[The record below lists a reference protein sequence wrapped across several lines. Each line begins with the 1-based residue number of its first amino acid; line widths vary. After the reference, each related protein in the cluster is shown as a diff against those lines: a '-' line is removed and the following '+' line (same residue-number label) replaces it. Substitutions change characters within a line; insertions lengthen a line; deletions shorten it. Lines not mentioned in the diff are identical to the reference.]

1 MPRTSVK
8 WLPAIVVPAVIA
20 VGVIAVPLQ
29 AGAAIDLPD
38 KTAEQ
43 ILLMVND
50 STVTAFSG
58 ALEQSSDIGLPD
70 VDLGAGMSGS
80 LPEAAGAGAVTSALE
95 FLTGSHEARVYVD
108 GADRTRVQILDK
120 MDERDL
126 IVNGTD
132 AWTYD
137 SQTNEV
143 SHLAIPAELKSSWK
157 DKAAA
162 REAQAPT
169 GLATPAQIAE
179 HFLTEINPTTAVS
192 VGNDGTVAGR
202 TVYELVLNP
211 NTSDTLVESV
221 TIAVDSETGLPLRV
235 TVAAVGQK
243 APAFQLGF
251 TSLDL
256 SVPSADRFDFTP
268 PAGATVTEVPVP
280 TAADMEKMK
289 SEAPQ
294 SDAAPVEPTSDLP
307 VIAGSG
313 WDAVAEIAASSVP
326 AELSANPLLAQLTT
340 EVTGG
345 RALSTSLVNVFLAT
359 DGRVF
364 VGSVP
369 LERLQAAAA
378 VQ

>member
-1 MPRTSVK
+1 M
-8 WLPAIVVPAVIA
+8 
-20 VGVIAVPLQ
+20 
-29 AGAAIDLPD
+29 
-38 KTAEQ
+38 
-43 ILLMVND
+43 
-50 STVTAFSG
+50 
-58 ALEQSSDIGLPD
+58 
-70 VDLGAGMSGS
+70 
-80 LPEAAGAGAVTSALE
+80 
-95 FLTGSHEARVYVD
+95 
-108 GADRTRVQILDK
+108 
-120 MDERDL
+120 
-126 IVNGTD
+126 
-132 AWTYD
+132 
-137 SQTNEV
+137 
-143 SHLAIPAELKSSWK
+143 
-157 DKAAA
+157 
-162 REAQAPT
+162 
-169 GLATPAQIAE
+169 
-179 HFLTEINPTTAVS
+179 S